1 MYLKK
6 ENNIFRTVTFRI
18 TLWYIV
24 LLTSLLLT
32 IFILL
37 SLVISSKLIKRVDE
51 ELLENAIDI
60 EQQYQTGNINILQ
73 TYYSQEAEEEGANN
87 VFFLFLGSNL
97 DVLASSNLSPWKG
110 FDFKLKDLEDISIGE
125 IRLKTH
131 IIPKTR
137 HKVRVISKKT
147 SDGNIIQIGFSL
159 KDDEELIKSYR
170 DIFLI
175 TIAVIITIGS
185 ILGWLITRRAM
196 SGVVRVTKAAIAIGK
211 GNFSFRVPLG
221 NEGIEIQNM
230 VKAFNDMVA
239 KIELLMKEL
248 KDVTNNIAHDLR
260 SPLTRIRGIVE
271 TTISG
276 NQNIDEFREMAGIVI
291 EECDR
296 LIVMIN
302 TMLEIAEM
310 DQGVTEYSNTP
321 IDLIKIVND
330 AYELFTP
337 VTEDK
342 NISIKVDIPSNPILL
357 FGDAK
362 RIQRVIANLLDNA
375 IKYTPHG
382 GKIVIKVD
390 QNEKYAKVSILDS
403 GIGITEEDIPH
414 IFDRFYRGDR
424 SRTTSGNGL
433 GLSLVLAIVKAHHG
447 TVSVKS
453 TPGKGSTFTTY
464 LPLSLPIKEALNNIT
479 KK

>member
-6 ENNIFRTVTFRI
+6 ENSIFRTVTFRI

-24 LLTSLLLT
+24 LLTTLLLT

-60 EQQYQTGNINILQ
+60 EQQYRTRNIDILQ
-73 TYYSQEAEEEGANN
+73 TYYVQEAEEEGSDN

-97 DVLASSNLSPWKG
+97 DLLASSDLSPWKG
-110 FDFKLKDLEDISIGE
+110 FDFKSKDLEDISIGE

-131 IIPKTR
+131 YIPKTR
-137 HKVRVISKKT
+137 HKVRVLLEKT
-147 SDGNIIQIGFSL
+147 TDGNIIQIGFSL
-159 KDDEELIKSYR
+159 KNDEELIKSYR

-175 TIAVIITIGS
+175 TIAVMITIGS
-185 ILGWLITRRAM
+185 ILGWFITRRAM

-221 NEGIEIQNM
+221 NEGNEIHNM
-230 VKAFNDMVA
+230 VKAFNDMVT

-271 TTISG
+271 TTIGG
-276 NQNIDEFREMAGIVI
+276 NQNIDEYREMAGIVI

-310 DQGVTEYSNTP
+310 DQGVAEYSNIP
-321 IDLIKIVND
+321 IDLTKIIND

-337 VTEDK
+337 AAEDK
-342 NISIKVDIPSNPILL
+342 DISIEVDIPSNPVIL

-375 IKYTPHG
+375 IKYSPSG
-382 GKIVIKVD
+382 GTIVIKVD
-390 QNEKYAKVSILDS
+390 HNEKDANVSIIDS
-403 GIGITEEDIPH
+403 GIGIREKDIPR

-433 GLSLVLAIVKAHHG
+433 GLSLVQAIVKSHHG
-447 TVSVKS
+447 TVNVKS
-453 TPGKGSTFTTY
+453 TLGKGSIFTIH
-464 LPLSLPIKEALNNIT
+464 LPLSLPIREALNNIT
-479 KK
+479 KI